1 MGERYMSE
9 QSEPKWWEQLPD
21 TIGDFKS
28 RDIGGDVIIATVGS
42 GAQNVAIGK
51 DIRQTVYE
59 VLGQPTPDDKE
70 IIQQGMAEVRESLQ
84 QVRQEIGTS
93 AETLAQ
99 GMLNQMEN
107 ELTKTDEDETPNA
120 DVITSVG
127 DLLLDGVPQ
136 IAEVLAS
143 LFATPA
149 VGRVVGKAGE
159 AAVSWVKKRFG
170 KN

>member
-1 MGERYMSE
+1 MSK

-28 RDIGGDVIIATVGS
+28 RDIGGDVIIASVGA
-42 GAQNVAIGK
+42 GAENVAIGK

-59 VLGQPTPDDKE
+59 VLGQPTSDDLA
-70 IIQQGMAEVRESLQ
+70 IIQQGLAEVREALQ
-84 QVRQEIGTS
+84 QAQPEIGQS
-93 AETLAQ
+93 AETMAQ

-107 ELTKTDEDETPNA
+107 ELAKTGEEETPNA
-120 DVITSVG
+120 TVITSVG
-127 DLLLDGVPQ
+127 DLLLDSVPQ
-136 IAEVLAS
+136 IAQTLAS

-159 AAVSWVKKRFG
+159 AAVNWVKRRFG
-170 KN
+170 KG